1 MASKRDLKRQVRK
14 VIFDVLNDCDYITM
28 NDAKNADA
36 ADRLMDEAVDFHDQI
51 LPRISR
57 AKTKAEFRD
66 LIAEIQKTGESFID
80 RLNQISS

>member
-14 VIFDVLNDCDYITM
+14 VIFDILNDCDYITM

-51 LPRISR
+51 LPRIGR
-57 AKTKAEFRD
+57 AKTKAEFRT
-66 LIAEIQKTGESFID
+66 LIEEIKKTGEGLID